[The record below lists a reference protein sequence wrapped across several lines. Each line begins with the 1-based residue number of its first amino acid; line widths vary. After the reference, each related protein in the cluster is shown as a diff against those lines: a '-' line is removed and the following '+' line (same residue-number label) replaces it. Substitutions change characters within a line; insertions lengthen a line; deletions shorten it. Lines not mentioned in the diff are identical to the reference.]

1 MEEGAN
7 MAADMK
13 PEAKYWTYDAM
24 WEQLRLWERQ
34 YPDFITVEVAGKSR
48 QGRDLALCVL
58 TDRRRG
64 SSESKPGS
72 FVDANIHAGE
82 VTGNAVAMYWMGQVL
97 ASSSDPD
104 SEGARLLADHT
115 LYVIPRIAVD
125 GAEAYLTTP
134 MRLRSSPHLYPE
146 AEPRSGFV
154 PDDVNGDGLILTIRQ
169 ESPEGGFKVDPEDPR
184 VMVPRDPDDTA
195 DRGPFYHLYP
205 EGRVDRRHMAGS
217 RPVGPDTRPTRRMG
231 QDFNRNF
238 PIRWAGEDGQ
248 PGAGPYPLS
257 EPETRVIAESIL
269 AHRNIATYV
278 ALHTAGGVIL
288 RQPSVGDDTKL
299 GLEDLGYY
307 RRAGEMGERRSGY
320 FCRSNWAAF
329 ASGFEK
335 TVLMPGAADDWVY
348 ETQGI
353 LGFTLEIWDLARHA
367 GARGYAEFGRR
378 HLMEL
383 SAAERALDQRK
394 ILAWAERTVGP
405 EAFHAWTPFDHPDLG
420 PVEIGGLEPK
430 FLVQNPPPALLAEEC
445 ARVASF
451 LSGLALSTPRLVVGG
466 YVVEALSE
474 RTYRIAVETVNAGF
488 LPTSAT
494 AHGRTLGQVDPVRA
508 RLEGARVLAGTSPA
522 VLGHLKGFGDAGEG
536 SGAAQAAVAEWVVE
550 GAPDTIVTVTF
561 YGERAGQAVVHL
573 PLRPAERGRIA
584 GSP

>member
-1 MEEGAN
+1 
-7 MAADMK
+7 MAAAMK

-24 WEQLRLWERQ
+24 WEELRAWERQ
-34 YPDFITVEVAGKSR
+34 YPDLLAVEVAGKSR
-48 QGRDLALCVL
+48 QGRDLALCIL

-64 SSESKPGS
+64 APESKPGS

-82 VTGNAVAMYWMGQVL
+82 VTGNAVAMYWMGDIL
-97 ASSSDPD
+97 ASAQDPD
-104 SEGARLLADHT
+104 SEGGRLLADHT
-115 LYVIPRIAVD
+115 LYVIPRIAID

-146 AEPRSGFV
+146 TEPRSGFV

-169 ESPEGGFKVDPEDPR
+169 ESPEGGFKADVQDAR
-184 VMVPRDPDDTA
+184 LMVPREPDDTA
-195 DRGPFYHLYP
+195 ADGPFYHLYP
-205 EGRVDRRHMAGS
+205 EGRIDRRHMAGL
-217 RPVGPDTRPTRRMG
+217 RPVGPDTGPTRRMG

-257 EPETRVIAESIL
+257 EPETRTIADSIL
-269 AHRNIATYV
+269 AHRNVATYV

-288 RQPSVGDDTKL
+288 RQPSVGDDTTL

-335 TVLMPGAADDWVY
+335 TVLMPGAADDWAY

-378 HLMEL
+378 HLMGL
-383 SAAERALDQRK
+383 PAAERAIDQRK
-394 ILAWAERTVGP
+394 ILAWAEATLGA
-405 EAFHAWTPFDHPDLG
+405 EAFHPWTPFEHPDLG
-420 PVEIGGLEPK
+420 AVEIGGLEPK

-451 LSGLALSTPRLVVGG
+451 LSGLALSAPRLVVGG

-474 RTYRIAVETVNAGF
+474 RTFRIAVEAVNAGF

-494 AHGRTLGQVDPVRA
+494 ARGRTLGLVDPVRG
-508 RLEGARVLAGTSPA
+508 RIDGARVVSGMSPA
-522 VLGHLKGFGDAGEG
+522 VLGHLSGFGESGEG
-536 SGAAQAAVAEWVVE
+536 SGAAQAAVVEWVVE
-550 GAPDTIVTVTF
+550 GTPGATVTVTF
-561 YGERAGQAVVHL
+561 EGGRAGQAVLAL
-573 PLRPAERGRIA
+573 PLRPVAHGRIA